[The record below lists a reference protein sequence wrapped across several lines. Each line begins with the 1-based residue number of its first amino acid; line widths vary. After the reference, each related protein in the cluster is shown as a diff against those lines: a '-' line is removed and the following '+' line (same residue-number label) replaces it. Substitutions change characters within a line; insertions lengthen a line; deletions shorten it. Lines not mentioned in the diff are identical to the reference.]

1 MATIT
6 IDGVEYDMEHL
17 SDNAKAQLASLQTCE
32 TKIRQLQA
40 ELAMVQTARTAYGMA
55 LKGEL
60 PENGTVPAANN
71 HDTETGDT
79 H

>member
-1 MATIT
+1 MANIT
-6 IDGVEYDMEHL
+6 IDGVEYDVDQL
-17 SDNAKAQLASLQTCE
+17 SDNAKAQLASLQACE
-32 TKIRQLQA
+32 NKIRQLQT

-71 HDTETGDT
+71 HDAESGGT

>member
-1 MATIT
+1 MAMIT
-6 IDGVEYDMEHL
+6 IDGVEYDMEQL
-17 SDNAKAQLASLQTCE
+17 SENAKAQLASLQACE

-60 PENGTVPAANN
+60 PESGTVPATNN
-71 HDTETGDT
+71 HDAETGGT